1 MKYVDLVIDNKS
13 DKTDRPYTYICA
25 DDGIRVGNVVNVPFN
40 KGNKIKR
47 GYVVAVHDA
56 EPERKSPKA
65 IQYKEVESIEPNII
79 LNEEMID
86 TALWIARRYYCKTID
101 AINLFIPAGS
111 ALKSGKAR
119 TLQMPEDVMRAEPL
133 PELTDEQNA
142 ALDEINLAIRSDRL
156 SMLLL
161 HGVTGSGKT
170 ETYIRAVDTC
180 IKNGKNAI
188 ILVPE
193 ISLTTQMTERFIER
207 FGNGRVAILHSKMS
221 GGQRYE
227 QWMRIMRG
235 ETPIVIGARSAVFA
249 PMKDI
254 GIIIIDEEHESSY
267 KSDMTPKYDTIEVA
281 TRRLNGQT
289 SPGTLLLGSATPSVV
304 TNFRANNGVFKRLT
318 LSKRYNEIEL
328 PKTRIVDMREEIKS
342 GNESIFSREL
352 YKRMELTLDAGKQ
365 VILFLNRRGYSTFI
379 SCNDCGYV
387 AKCEECDITLTHHKY
402 SNSLLCHYCGR
413 RTAPPLACPECGSR
427 NMAYSGMG
435 TEKLTEE
442 VERLFPEYAVDRLDL
457 DTIQKKGSIEKILKA
472 YAAEKTDILIGT
484 QLVAKG
490 LDFKNVGLVGIVS
503 ADVSLNIPDYRSAE
517 RTFQLITQAAG
528 RSGRGDERGEV
539 IIQTY
544 NPDHYAIL
552 AAIEADYDAFYNEEI
567 LLRKLRMYPPFSD
580 IIKVEFSGENERDV
594 YNTAIFAEEMLKE
607 ILHDEAGSVFPVQ
620 PAYVAKV
627 NDKYQYFFIVK
638 ARTDEKV
645 KYANSVHLMK
655 KRLLAGNVKANIG
668 IDINPY

>member
-484 QLVAKG
+484 QLVTKG

>member
-304 TNFRANNGVFKRLT
+304 TNFRANNGLFKRLT